1 MKSINVNKNQPR
13 IFRVLTTCVIHAQDV
28 YKKSYDCIY
37 TVGSYVS
44 IYTDCTLHTQW
55 RKQNLYT

>member
-13 IFRVLTTCVIHAQDV
+13 IFRVLTTCVIHAKDV

-44 IYTDCTLHTQW
+44 IYTDCTLHTQ
-55 RKQNLYT
+55 